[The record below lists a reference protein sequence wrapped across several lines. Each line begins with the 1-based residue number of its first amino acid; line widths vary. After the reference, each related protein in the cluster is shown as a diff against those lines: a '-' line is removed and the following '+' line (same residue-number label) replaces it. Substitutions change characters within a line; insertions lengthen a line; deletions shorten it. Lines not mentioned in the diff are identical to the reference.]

1 MVSKARLDF
10 PEPDT
15 PVTTVMALWGIS
27 KLIFFRLWTRA
38 PETAMEVGSSVIS
51 GLSSFSGTRSC
62 TAGNFSGNLNKK
74 LYVAGAGAANGSA
87 EVLTHEQISRPPQ
100 ADSE

>member
-38 PETAMEVGSSVIS
+38 PETAMDVGSSLIS
-51 GLSSFSGTRSC
+51 GLSSSLSGTGVYGRSESATESC
-62 TAGNFSGNLNKK
+62 TAGIS
-74 LYVAGAGAANGSA
+74 VA
-87 EVLTHEQISRPPQ
+87 I
-100 ADSE
+100 